1 MPVVVPPSV
10 AAAAVSTTTS
20 ISGAPPPLTYLDAY
34 RSIVRRSRSSISSSA
49 SRVVI
54 LASAVDADAVLASRV
69 LVSLLRQ
76 DDVPHTVVPVTGYA
90 ELARK
95 RRQLFGRRRA
105 GGGRDGSDDDDDD
118 DDSSDG
124 DDGDDH
130 DGDDRANRLSR
141 RSAGGGESSAQ
152 DPPQTLILLSLGS
165 LLPLGSYFPIHRHSS
180 SSSPCHIHLI
190 DSHRPYNLDNLFGP
204 AVIDGL
210 GANGSKERGD
220 TARIWVWQDGVSLGQ
235 QMEGVRASY
244 EALEVSQWSRR
255 EEDLAPRVRA
265 GG

>member
-1 MPVVVPPSV
+1 MPVVIPPST
-10 AAAAVSTTTS
+10 ATTTAAS
-20 ISGAPPPLTYLDAY
+20 SSSQLTYLDAY
-34 RSIVRRSRSSISSSA
+34 RSIVRRSRSSPSSSA

-95 RRQLFGRRRA
+95 RRQLFGRRR
-105 GGGRDGSDDDDDD
+105 GGDDEDEDDDESDLEGSDDD
-118 DDSSDG
+118 G
-124 DDGDDH
+124 DEGT
-130 DGDDRANRLSR
+130 RMR
-141 RSAGGGESSAQ
+141 RGGAGGGGGGGGEPSSVQ
-152 DPPQTLILLSLGS
+152 DPPQTLVLLSLGS
-165 LLPLGSYFPIHRHSS
+165 LLPLGSYFPIHTFSS
-180 SSSPCHIHLI
+180 SPDGDTSSSPCHIHLI

-210 GANGSKERGD
+210 GAGGSVERGD
-220 TARIWVWQDGVSLGQ
+220 TARVWVWQDGQEMGR

-244 EALEVSQWSRR
+244 EALEVS
-255 EEDLAPRVRA
+255 PF
-265 GG
+265 G